1 MKAHFSPMS
10 WRFLLLM
17 SCVHGLPS
25 ATKSSFALFV
35 LFFFS
40 AFCGLNSRDASLY
53 VTVSGNADPFISLC
67 KTVFV
72 CVYTDFGHLLR
83 KY

>member
-25 ATKSSFALFV
+25 AAKSSFALFV
-35 LFFFS
+35 LFFFFQRS
-40 AFCGLNSRDASLY
+40 VALILGMQAFM
-53 VTVSGNADPFISLC
+53 
-67 KTVFV
+67 
-72 CVYTDFGHLLR
+72 
-83 KY
+83 